1 MEDNGPSKR
10 PRSVKLGLRV
20 AWSIECQELGLLTFA
35 ERLGLLSLA
44 ENVESLD
51 EWRPIETGT
60 TDGRHGPTAD
70 MGRRPTWADSDGD
83 LLWQHLD
90 RLMTRS

>member
-1 MEDNGPSKR
+1 MEDNGHQWTLKTATQSQTWDPAR
-10 PRSVKLGLRV
+10 GEHR
-20 AWSIECQELGLLTFA
+20 QELGLLTFA

-51 EWRPIETGT
+51 EWRPMERPTP
-60 TDGRHGPTAD
+60 PTA
-70 MGRRPTWADSDGD
+70 WADSDGD
-83 LLWQHLD
+83 LLWQHHAASLD

>member
-10 PRSVKLGLRV
+10 PRRVKLGTLRV

-51 EWRPIETGT
+51 EWRPIET
-60 TDGRHGPTAD
+60 DRDRHH
-70 MGRRPTWADSDGD
+70 RRPRWADSDGD
-83 LLWQHLD
+83 IW
-90 RLMTRS
+90 